1 MKKLPQVT
9 PFNHIK
15 GTLRAYA
22 DTIDDSET
30 RLKFAHSFCG
40 ATLNEFWIES
50 CRKNKCSWDIIEP
63 FENFEQLSEKHTS
76 DASALGN
83 YLSSIPFSDSSFLI
97 GTLYTV
103 LLPKDW
109 RAAKGA
115 YYTPPSLVDHLMKM
129 VSEQGFDWQ
138 RGKILDPSCGGGA
151 FLSPVALRMAASLP
165 KKIANDSTKLIND
178 ISDRLVGFEIDP
190 FSAWISQ
197 TLVEIAFLHQC
208 IESEERFPRIVKVR
222 DSLTQIPTKTDCV
235 DLVIGNPPYCKIP
248 LSPELRDKYS
258 RSLFGHAN
266 LYGLFTDMAITW
278 ANPNG
283 YIAYVTP
290 TSFLG
295 GQYFKSLRSL
305 LTSEAQPIAMDFV
318 SERKGVFEE
327 VLQDTMLV
335 VYNKNN
341 RKKNADKNRTVNV
354 HSLKSNGDGKTVIRK
369 DIGCFQLPVGSED
382 PWLIPKEPE
391 QIELVR
397 KIIKMPGRFNR
408 YGFAIIT
415 GQLVWNRNKVRMCSE
430 HLPGSYP
437 IIWADAIGKGGEVKL
452 KSNHPHRLLYFMP
465 SDMQEFL
472 ITKKPCI
479 LIKRT
484 TAKEQ
489 KRRIFASLLP
499 QNLIS
504 NNGGVVIENHVN
516 IIKPISEETA
526 ISLET
531 LVALLNSDMFDTIYR
546 LISGSVAVSAFE
558 LNNIPLP
565 SLSSMKELERQI
577 SHNASKEIIEKSIK
591 KMYLKKLSGKNTSQ

>member
-1 MKKLPQVT
+1 MKPVIQNSL
-9 PFNHIK
+9 FNKTK
-15 GTLRAYA
+15 GELRAFA
-22 DTIDDSET
+22 DTIDDSEL
-30 RLKFAHSFCG
+30 RLKFSRSICG
-40 ATLNEFWIES
+40 TTLNRFWLES
-50 CRKNKCSWDIIEP
+50 CKKNDCSWNIIDP
-63 FENFEQLSEKHTS
+63 FEKFEQPEDTNNLKAQE
-76 DASALGN
+76 LGV
-83 YLSSIPFSDSSFLI
+83 YLSTIPFLDSSFLI
-97 GTLYTV
+97 GTLYTA
-103 LLPKDW
+103 LLPNEW
-109 RAAKGA
+109 RATNGA
-115 YYTPPSLVDHLMKM
+115 YYTPPSLVNHLISM

-138 RGKILDPSCGGGA
+138 RGKILDPACGGGA
-151 FLSPVALRMAASLP
+151 FLSPVALRMFESLP
-165 KKIANDSTKLIND
+165 KKITNNPDKTITE
-178 ISDRLVGFEIDP
+178 ISERLSGFEIDP

-197 TLVEIAFLHQC
+197 TLVEMAFLPQC
-208 IESEERFPRIVKVR
+208 IEAEKRFPQIVTVC
-222 DSLTQIPTKTDCV
+222 DSLIQIPTKTDLV
-235 DLVIGNPPYCKIP
+235 DLVIGNPPYCKTP
-248 LSPELRDKYS
+248 LSPELRNKYS

-266 LYGLFTDMAITW
+266 LYGIFTDMAITW
-278 ANPNG
+278 AKPNG

-295 GQYFKSLRSL
+295 GQYFKSLRAL
-305 LTSEAQPIAMDFV
+305 LSTEAQPVAMDFV

-341 RKKNADKNRTVNV
+341 RMENSDKNTSVNV
-354 HSLKSNGDGKTVIRK
+354 HSLKSNGDGKTIIRK
-369 DIGCFQLPVGSED
+369 DIGRFQLPVGSED

-391 QIELVR
+391 QIELVD

-408 YGFAIIT
+408 YGFEIIT
-415 GQLVWNRNKVRMCSE
+415 GQLVWNRNKDRMCSE

-437 IIWADAIGKGGEVKL
+437 IIWADAIGTGGEVKL
-452 KSNHPHRLLYFMP
+452 KSNRPHRLLYFMP

-499 QNLIS
+499 QNMIS

-516 IIKPISEETA
+516 IIKPISEETT
-526 ISLET
+526 ISLDT
-531 LVALLNSDMFDTIYR
+531 LIALLNSDMFDMIYR

-565 SLSSMKELERQI
+565 SLSSMKKLETQI

-591 KMYLKKLSGKNTSQ
+591 KMYLKKLSRNNASH

>member
-1 MKKLPQVT
+1 MKKLPQIS
-9 PFNHIK
+9 PFNKIK
-15 GTLRAYA
+15 GALRSYA
-22 DTIDDSET
+22 DTINDPEI
-30 RLKFAHSFCG
+30 RLNFARSICG
-40 ATLNEFWIES
+40 ITLEEFWIES
-50 CRKNKCSWDIIEP
+50 CKNNDCSWNILDPCEK
-63 FENFEQLSEKHTS
+63 FDRLSEVHTS
-76 DASALGN
+76 DAHNLGD
-83 YLSSIPFSDSSFLI
+83 YLSTISFSESSFLI
-97 GTLYTV
+97 GTLYTA
-103 LLPKDW
+103 LLPRDW
-109 RAAKGA
+109 RATKGA
-115 YYTPPSLVDHLMKM
+115 YYTPPSLVDHLIKM

-197 TLVEIAFLHQC
+197 TLVEMAFLPQC
-208 IESEERFPRIVKVR
+208 IEADKRFPRIVKVC
-222 DSLTQIPTKTDCV
+222 DSLIQIPTKTNCV
-235 DLVIGNPPYCKIP
+235 DLVIGNPPYCKIS

-266 LYGLFTDMAITW
+266 LYGIFTDMAITW
-278 ANPNG
+278 TNPNG

-305 LTSEAQPIAMDFV
+305 ISTEAQPVAMDFV

-341 RKKNADKNRTVNV
+341 RTRDNEGNTTVNV
-354 HSLKSNGDGKTVIRK
+354 HSLKSNGDGKTVIIK
-369 DIGCFQLPVGSED
+369 DIGHFQLPVGSED

-391 QIELVR
+391 QIELVE
-397 KIIKMPGRFNR
+397 KIIKMPDRFDR
-408 YGFAIIT
+408 YGFEIIT
-415 GQLVWNRNKVRMCSE
+415 GQFVWNRNKNRICAEQV
-430 HLPGSYP
+430 PGSYP
-437 IIWADAIGKGGEVKL
+437 IIYADALGTDGEVRL
-452 KSNHPHRLLYFMP
+452 ISNRPHRLPYFIP
-465 SDMQEFL
+465 SDTQGFL
-472 ITKKPCI
+472 ITNQPCI

-489 KRRIFASLLP
+489 KRRIFASLLS

-504 NNGGVVIENHVN
+504 DNGGVVIENHVN
-516 IIKPISEETA
+516 IIKPTA
-526 ISLET
+526 EKTTISLET
-531 LVALLNSDMFDTIYR
+531 LVTLLNSDMFDMIYR

-558 LNNIPLP
+558 LNSTPLP
-565 SLSSMKELERQI
+565 SLASMKKLEKQI
-577 SHNASKEIIEKSIK
+577 FHNASKEIIETSIK
-591 KMYLKKLSGKNTSQ
+591 MMYLKE

>member
-1 MKKLPQVT
+1 MKKLPNIT
-9 PFNHIK
+9 PFNQIK

-22 DTIDDSET
+22 DTIDDSEI
-30 RLKFAHSFCG
+30 RLKFAHSICG
-40 ATLNEFWIES
+40 TTLNEFWIES
-50 CRKNKCSWDIIEP
+50 CRKNDCSWDIIDP
-63 FENFEQLSEKHTS
+63 FEKFEQLSEDHST
-76 DASALGN
+76 DAYALGN

-97 GTLYTV
+97 GMLYTA

-115 YYTPPSLVDHLMKM
+115 YYTPPSLVDHLINM
-129 VSEQGFDWQ
+129 VSEQGFDWR

-165 KKIANDSTKLIND
+165 KKIANDSTKLITD

-197 TLVEIAFLHQC
+197 TLVEMAFLPQC
-208 IESEERFPRIVKVR
+208 IVAEKRFPRIVTIC
-222 DSLTQIPTKTDCV
+222 DSLIKIPTKTDCV
-235 DLVIGNPPYCKIP
+235 DLVIGNPPFGKTP
-248 LSPELRDKYS
+248 HPPELRDKYS

-266 LYGLFTDMAITW
+266 LYGIFTDMAITW

-295 GQYFKSLRSL
+295 GQYFKSLRALIS
-305 LTSEAQPIAMDFV
+305 TEAQPVAMDFV

-341 RKKNADKNRTVNV
+341 RMKNTGKNTTVNV
-354 HSLKSNGDGKTVIRK
+354 HSLKSNGDGKTVVRK
-369 DIGCFQLPVGSED
+369 DIGRFQLPVGSED

-391 QIELVR
+391 QIELVE

-408 YGFAIIT
+408 YGFEIIT
-415 GQLVWNRNKVRMCSE
+415 GQLVWNRNKERMCSE
-430 HLPGSYP
+430 HIPGSYP
-437 IIWADAIGKGGEVKL
+437 IIWADAIGTDGEIRL
-452 KSNHPHRLLYFMP
+452 ISNRPHRLLYFMP
-465 SDMQEFL
+465 SDVQEFL
-472 ITKKPCI
+472 ITTKPCI

-489 KRRIFASLLP
+489 KRRIFASILS
-499 QNLIS
+499 QNLIV

-516 IIKPISEETA
+516 IIKPTSEKTP
-526 ISLET
+526 ISLGT
-531 LVALLNSDMFDTIYR
+531 LVTLLNSDMFDMIYR

-565 SLSSMKELERQI
+565 SLSSMKKLEKQI

-591 KMYLKKLSGKNTSQ
+591 KMYLKKLSRKDASQ

>member
-1 MKKLPQVT
+1 MKKLPEIRS
-9 PFNHIK
+9 FNQIK

-22 DTIDDSET
+22 DTIDDSEI
-30 RLKFAHSFCG
+30 RLKFAHSVCG
-40 ATLNEFWIES
+40 TTLNEFWMES
-50 CRKNKCSWDIIEP
+50 CKKNECSWDIIDP
-63 FENFEQLSEKHTS
+63 FKKFEQLSEEYTS
-76 DASALGN
+76 DTSALGN
-83 YLSSIPFSDSSFLI
+83 YLSSIPFSESSFLI
-97 GTLYTV
+97 GTLYTA

-115 YYTPPSLVDHLMKM
+115 YYTPPSLVDHLIKM

-165 KKIANDSTKLIND
+165 KKMANDSTKLIND

-197 TLVEIAFLHQC
+197 TLVEMAFLPQC
-208 IESEERFPRIVKVR
+208 IEAKERFPRIVKVC
-222 DSLTQIPTKTDCV
+222 DSLVQIPTKTDCV
-235 DLVIGNPPYCKIP
+235 DLVVGNPPYCKTP

-266 LYGLFTDMAITW
+266 LYGIFTDMAITW

-295 GQYFKSLRSL
+295 GQYFKSLRALIS
-305 LTSEAQPIAMDFV
+305 TEAQPVAMDFV

-335 VYNKNN
+335 VYNKTNQM
-341 RKKNADKNRTVNV
+341 KNIDKNSLVNV
-354 HSLKSNGDGKTVIRK
+354 HSLKSNGDGKTVVRK
-369 DIGCFQLPVGSED
+369 EIGQFQLPVGSED

-391 QIELVR
+391 QIELVE
-397 KIIKMPGRFNR
+397 KIMKMPYRFNR
-408 YGFAIIT
+408 YGFEIIT
-415 GQLVWNRNKVRMCSE
+415 GQLVWNRNKDHMCSE
-430 HLPGSYP
+430 PVPGSYP
-437 IIWADAIGKGGEVKL
+437 IIWADAIGKDGEVRL
-452 KSNHPHRLLYFMP
+452 ISNRPHRLLYFIP
-465 SDMQEFL
+465 SEKQEFL

-489 KRRIFASLLP
+489 KRRIFASLLS
-499 QNLIS
+499 QDLIS
-504 NNGGVVIENHVN
+504 NNDGVVIENHVN
-516 IIKPISEETA
+516 IIKPTSEETT
-526 ISLET
+526 ISLGT
-531 LVALLNSDMFDTIYR
+531 LVTLLNSDMFDMIYR

-565 SLSSMKELERQI
+565 SSSSMKKLEKQI
-577 SHNASKEIIEKSIK
+577 SDNASKEIIEKSIK
-591 KMYLKKLSGKNTSQ
+591 KMYLKKL